1 MVIYNKAM
9 SANSAPRRRRRTAAS
24 TALVGTV
31 AAYIRVS
38 TDDQATSGAGLDA
51 QRAAITAEADRRGW
65 TITEWYADEGL
76 SGGKPVGA
84 RPQLTAA
91 LDAVESGAAAAL
103 MVAKSDRL
111 SRSLRSLL
119 DVLDRAEHAGG
130 MVVAVDG
137 SIDTSTAAGRFTT
150 QIMGGVAELE
160 RALISDRTKAA
171 LAEKR
176 KKGVRLGRPSTLP
189 ADVVE
194 RILTARAAGLSYPAI
209 ASELNADGVP
219 TAHGGARWWPAS
231 VRQVELGQDAERLR
245 AEAHSAV

>member
-1 MVIYNKAM
+1 MP
-9 SANSAPRRRRRTAAS
+9 ANSALRRRRRNAANI
-24 TALVGTV
+24 APVGTA

-38 TDDQATSGAGLDA
+38 TDEQATRRAGLDA

-65 TITEWYADEGL
+65 TIADWYADEGL

-84 RPQLTAA
+84 RPQLAAA
-91 LDAVESGAAAAL
+91 LEAVESGAAAAL

-111 SRSLRSLL
+111 SRSLRALL

-130 MVVAVDG
+130 VVVAVDG

-171 LAEKR
+171 LAEQR

-189 ADVVE
+189 AEVVE
-194 RILTARAAGLSYPAI
+194 RILTARTAGLSYPAI
-209 ASELNADGVP
+209 ASALNADGVP
-219 TAHGGARWWPAS
+219 TAHRGARWWPAT
-231 VRQVELGQDAERLR
+231 VRQVEFGQDAARLL
-245 AEAHSAV
+245 AIA